1 MNRELIEA
9 LEMVEKEKGISKEIL
24 IDAIESALSSA
35 YKKDQK
41 NHQNIKV
48 KLDPQTGD
56 FRVFSYKQV
65 LEEVEDDRL
74 EITLEEARRI
84 DPGYEL
90 NDMVEIEI
98 FPNEFGRIAAQT
110 AKQVVVQR
118 IREAERSIVYDEF
131 TNRVGDIVNGV
142 VQRFEQRN
150 VYVEL
155 GRVEA
160 ILPPNEQIPGERY
173 EPGTRIKTFLV
184 EVKKTSKGPQ
194 VILSR
199 TRNGL
204 LKRLFE
210 LEVPEIQEG
219 LVEIKSVAREPGARS
234 KIAVVS
240 RNENVDPVGACVGAK
255 GARVQMIVRELK
267 GEKIDVIPWSHEPVL
282 FIIKALSPSK
292 VSDVKLFPSRKTAIV
307 IVPDYQLSLAIGK
320 EGQNA
325 RLAAKLT
332 GWKIDI
338 KSESQA
344 EEAWESIQAMLD
356 EEEALNM
363 PETIE
368 EAETGVEEWTGEE
381 DYTSD
386 SEPVEEYY
394 SEEPVEEYED
404 DEDYQDYTED
414 APAEES
420 EALEVEEV
428 KKKAKKPKA
437 KARKREQEFV
447 DEMEEGIDLFND
459 LQQEEALEAD
469 KVDDESEVV
478 FSSESGGFTLGQL
491 LAAELQKKAKGK
503 KPEKTAEKA
512 PEKAAKKTKEKAQA
526 KPARTGSK
534 KKGVEAQD
542 DEG

>member
-41 NHQNIKV
+41 QHQNIKV
-48 KLDPQTGD
+48 KLDPKTGD

-65 LEEVEDDRL
+65 VEEVADERL
-74 EITLEEARRI
+74 EMSLADARRI

-90 NDMVEIEI
+90 NDQVEIEI
-98 FPNEFGRIAAQT
+98 FPSEFGRIAAQT
-110 AKQVVVQR
+110 AKQVVAQR

-131 TNRVGDIVNGV
+131 ASRVGDIVNGV
-142 VQRFEQRN
+142 VQRHEQRN
-150 VYVEL
+150 VFVEL

-160 ILPPNEQIPGERY
+160 ILPQNEQIPGERY
-173 EPGTRIKTFLV
+173 EPGMRIKTYLV
-184 EVKKTSKGPQ
+184 EVKKSSKGPQ

-234 KIAVVS
+234 KIAVAS

-267 GEKIDVIPWSHEPVL
+267 GEKIDVIPWSPDPET

-292 VSDVKLFPSRKTAIV
+292 VSDVKLFPSRKTALV

-344 EEAWESIQAMLD
+344 EEAWESIQAMLE
-356 EEEALNM
+356 EEEALQQQQEVVEEVEAVEEEWAEEEK
-363 PETIE
+363 PEFEYTPEDEYYPGE
-368 EAETGVEEWTGEE
+368 EAEQAGVDG
-381 DYTSD
+381 DYTDYSD
-386 SEPVEEYY
+386 LDAEDHIIDDDDTEE
-394 SEEPVEEYED
+394 EEI
-404 DEDYQDYTED
+404 
-414 APAEES
+414 
-420 EALEVEEV
+420 
-428 KKKAKKPKA
+428 KKKVKKPKT
-437 KARKREQEFV
+437 KTRKREQEFV
-447 DEMEEGIDLFND
+447 DEMEEGFDLFND
-459 LQQEEALEAD
+459 LQEEDLP
-469 KVDDESEVV
+469 KVDKPGDESEVV
-478 FSSESGGFTLGQL
+478 FTSESSGFTLGQL
-491 LAAELQKKAKGK
+491 LAAELQKKAK
-503 KPEKTAEKA
+503 
-512 PEKAAKKTKEKAQA
+512 EKAADQTTKKTQA
-526 KPARTGSK
+526 KSGRSGK
-534 KKGVEAQD
+534 KKGVETQS